1 MKPSWLDYR
10 KICMPKRQHNTTAEQ
25 ASPTYKIGEVAE
37 LLGTTTRT
45 LRFYEEQG
53 MLTPF
58 RTAKGTRLYTE
69 NDIVRLRVIQHLA
82 HLDVPLRTVHELAVA
97 RPESLSG
104 DEASHKV
111 FTLLSELRLDV
122 EKKKRECEDAQQQI
136 AAALKLVEQCFG
148 CQENPTFD
156 GCKGCP
162 VEKETDRS
170 RLFHLIWD
178 QDQARE

>member
-1 MKPSWLDYR
+1 
-10 KICMPKRQHNTTAEQ
+10 MPKRQDNTNTTAEQ
-25 ASPTYKIGEVAE
+25 TSPTYKIGEVAE
-37 LLGTTTRT
+37 LLGTTPRT

-58 RTAKGTRLYTE
+58 RTAKGTRLYTKD
-69 NDIVRLRVIQHLA
+69 DIVRLRVIQHLT
-82 HLDVPLRTVHELAVA
+82 HLDVPLHTVHELAVA

-111 FTLLSELRLDV
+111 FTLLNELRVDV

-136 AAALKLVEQCFG
+136 AAALKLVKQCFG
-148 CQENPTFD
+148 CQEKPTAHD
-156 GCKGCP
+156 CKGCP
-162 VEKETDRS
+162 VEKKKTRS

-178 QDQARE
+178 KERTRE